1 MAQFDTTLRD
11 DFITN
16 YTSVTLVNT
25 YNYYTSFRLGSV
37 TLLMNVRYNPRNKRR
52 EISLETIDG
61 EVLLTNTFV
70 SYNRRCELN
79 NNAVFNGLN
88 YYVILKPIVETK
100 TFSDDFDYI
109 NWADDFVLCFVG
121 YDQSLVER
129 MNVNLR
135 VQLVGN

>member
-1 MAQFDTTLRD
+1 MSAFDKDLFD
-11 DFITN
+11 DFVTD

-25 YNYYTSFRLGSV
+25 YNYHTNFRINSTYV
-37 TLLMNVRYNPRNKRR
+37 VMNVRYNPRNKRR

-61 EVLLTNTFV
+61 ETLLTNTFV
-70 SYNRRCELN
+70 SYGRRCELN

-135 VQLVGN
+135 VKLVGN

>member
-1 MAQFDTTLRD
+1 MSAFDKDLFD
-11 DFITN
+11 DFVTD

-25 YNYYTSFRLGSV
+25 YNYHTNFRINSTYV
-37 TLLMNVRYNPRNKRR
+37 VMNVRYNPRNKRR

-61 EVLLTNTFV
+61 ETLLTNTFV
-70 SYNRRCELN
+70 SYGRRCELN